1 MKTVGFGSTTLN
13 QRLKSA
19 IHGVALAA
27 FLFTPGVRAET
38 LEQAW
43 QTALGA
49 DLALQAARSELSAA
63 DEELAA
69 ARSRRLPA
77 ISAGVAVNRFN
88 EAPAFDFSG
97 AGVPA
102 TLPLFGDENMEMA
115 NASVTLPLFA
125 GGSVRHG
132 IDAADAMRAAQ
143 ASKSDATAQRVKL
156 DVARHYIDVL
166 RAQRALGVADSSV
179 RGLTAHVKDV
189 EDMFDAGAVAR
200 NDYLSAAVSL
210 ADAEQRR
217 LQAANALDL
226 ASAAYNRALGR
237 DLGAPVDLDASL
249 PGLDSRLDTDSL
261 GELTAA
267 ARNNRRELDG
277 LGAAA
282 DAYRA
287 EARAV
292 RGRTL
297 PQLALTGSY
306 YSLENDFLNRDD
318 FWMVGVG
325 VQWNLFDGGQSRREA
340 GALRHR
346 ATALAQQRA
355 DLESMIELEV
365 RQAWLR
371 LNETRERR
379 RLAERAVE
387 QAEEN
392 LRVVRDRYRN
402 GEGTNTE
409 VLDAE
414 TLRSLSRS
422 NYDNADFD
430 ASLALYELARGVGQL

>member
-1 MKTVGFGSTTLN
+1 MLH
-13 QRLKSA
+13 A
-19 IHGVALAA
+19 VALGALLSMPAA
-27 FLFTPGVRAET
+27 QAET
-38 LEQAW
+38 LEEAW
-43 QTALGA
+43 QAALGA
-49 DLALQAARSELSAA
+49 DLALQAARSEVSAA
-63 DEELAA
+63 DLDLAA
-69 ARSRRLPA
+69 AKSRRLPA
-77 ISAGVAVNRFN
+77 VSASVGVNRFN

-102 TLPLFGDENMEMA
+102 TLPLFGDENMAMA
-115 NASVTLPLFA
+115 NANVTLPLFT

-143 ASKSDATAQRVKL
+143 LSKSDATAQEVKL
-156 DVARHYIDVL
+156 AVARHYIDVL
-166 RAQRALGVADSSV
+166 RAQRALDVAISSV
-179 RGLTAHVKDV
+179 RGLAAHMKDV
-189 EDMFDAGAVAR
+189 EDMFESGAVAR

-226 ASAAYNRALGR
+226 ARAAYNRALGR
-237 DLGAPVDLDASL
+237 ELGAPVELDESL
-249 PGLDSRLDTDSL
+249 PGLDARLNTDSL
-261 GELTAA
+261 ADLTAA
-267 ARNNRRELDG
+267 ARSNRRELDG

-287 EARAV
+287 EAKAV
-292 RGRTL
+292 RGQTL
-297 PQLALTGSY
+297 PQLAVTGGY

-318 FWMVGVG
+318 FWMVGLG
-325 VQWNLFDGGQSRREA
+325 VQWKLFDGGLARRKA

-346 ATALAQQRA
+346 ATALSQQRA

-387 QAEEN
+387 QADEN

-422 NYDNADFD
+422 NYDNAEFD
-430 ASLALYELARGVGQL
+430 ANLALYELARGVGQL